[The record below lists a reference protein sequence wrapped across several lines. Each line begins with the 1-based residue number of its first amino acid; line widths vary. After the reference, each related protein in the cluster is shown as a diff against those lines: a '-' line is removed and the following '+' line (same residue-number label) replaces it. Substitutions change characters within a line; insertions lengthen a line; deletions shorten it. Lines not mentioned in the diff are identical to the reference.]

1 MKRFVL
7 GVWASFV
14 TFLSLGQSVAWCDQ
28 KIQTTF
34 PRGINSELSVAVIAG
49 DRGGLALKDTELIR
63 NGLFGAGI
71 IVNQVSSS
79 VEVLDSNNLT
89 MVLSAVTESN
99 VDIAAIVSSSSAGV
113 NTTFYLAEDGTM
125 IGRVSRP
132 GIPYFGSESKVN
144 SKLQTCY
151 TMAFA
156 HHVRN

>member
-1 MKRFVL
+1 MKSFVL
-7 GVWASFV
+7 GVWASLV

-28 KIQTTF
+28 KFQTTF

-71 IVNQVSSS
+71 RNQVSSS

-99 VDIAAIVSSSSAGV
+99 AVIAAIVSSSGAGV
-113 NTTFYLAEDGTM
+113 STTFYLAEDGTK

-132 GIPYFGSESKVN
+132 GRPYFGSESKLN

-151 TMAFA
+151 TRAFA

>member
-1 MKRFVL
+1 MKSFVL
-7 GVWASFV
+7 GVWASLV

-28 KIQTTF
+28 KFQTTF

-71 IVNQVSSS
+71 RNQASSS

-89 MVLSAVTESN
+89 MVLSAVTDSN
-99 VDIAAIVSSSSAGV
+99 ADIAAIVSSSGAGV

-132 GIPYFGSESKVN
+132 GIPYFGSESELN

-151 TMAFA
+151 TRAFA